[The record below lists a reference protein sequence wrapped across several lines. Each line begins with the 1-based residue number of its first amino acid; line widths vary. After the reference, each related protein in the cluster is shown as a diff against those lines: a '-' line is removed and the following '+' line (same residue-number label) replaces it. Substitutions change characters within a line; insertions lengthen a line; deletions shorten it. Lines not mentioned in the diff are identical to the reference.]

1 MFADALEGAMR
12 AAPRHHRQA
21 KPDSRRPGLLPH
33 RLLCQKKAGG
43 RCAVHEILLSHDA
56 RRRTIRAGNISANG
70 NIIEG
75 SMAEVMISM
84 AVSLRRRF
92 DAGEISAREA
102 YMKATDKATFET
114 LLAAE
119 GGLAGPAH

>member
-1 MFADALEGAMR
+1 MD
-12 AAPRHHRQA
+12 
-21 KPDSRRPGLLPH
+21 
-33 RLLCQKKAGG
+33 
-43 RCAVHEILLSHDA
+43 
-56 RRRTIRAGNISANG
+56 
-70 NIIEG
+70 
-75 SMAEVMISM
+75 
-84 AVSLRRRF
+84 VSLRRRF